1 VGDARAQEAAS
12 ESARDAEPALEG
24 AQPLPGSVPLAGVP
38 VGPWGVAFLTG
49 LSRSAGNRRVGAL
62 LQRQPTG
69 AAAAAPAATPTV
81 DPETRVRTAL
91 AASPPDFKAAFRCLN
106 GLSLAHMLTTLAKL
120 KATKHL
126 EKLRA
131 AGAELAKAG
140 VFVERIELA
149 MSAVEVAG
157 TVSVSTF
164 EITHGHLL
172 AKVEA
177 DGRDAV
183 LAFIDPRFPTLKRL
197 RESAGFG
204 ALGTDEAIR
213 FMTYVGGQN
222 REISQGAFAALDA
235 AIKAGTVDLTKVE
248 SLRKFF
254 KAQAGALDVVPTPP
268 GSLSSKRDT
277 YTVGTATDVARYRFR
292 SRRVDAKKSDVSVG
306 SASPI
311 VVPVYRP
318 KTPDAA
324 AGDIPTVDA
333 VAKGL
338 AALPK
343 SSLKLVKRVD
353 IEPAQNPDDAHWARV
368 YRRPGFRSYMTA
380 GKDGVVNI
388 YPTLTPMS
396 QDYLEGTMVHETG
409 HTLSGQKWGEES
421 SRKWKPWKD
430 AMKSDVVVPSK
441 YAKSSPG
448 EDFAE
453 TLVVYFQT
461 KGTPQ
466 EQEIRILMPA
476 RIKIIEDL
484 LKP

>member
-1 VGDARAQEAAS
+1 MGEARAQEAAS
-12 ESARDAEPALEG
+12 ESSREVEPAPTAALT
-24 AQPLPGSVPLAGVP
+24 LPGSVPLAGVP
-38 VGPWGVAFLTG
+38 EGPWGEALLAR
-49 LSRSAGNRRVGAL
+49 LSRSAGNRSVGAL

-69 AAAAAPAATPTV
+69 TAAAAPTATPAA
-81 DPETRVRTAL
+81 DPETRIRAAL
-91 AASPPDFKAAFRCLN
+91 ARTPPDFGLAFRCLN
-106 GLSLAHMLTTLAKL
+106 GLSLAHMLSTLVKL
-120 KATKHL
+120 KASKDF
-126 EKLRA
+126 EKLR
-131 AGAELAKAG
+131 GAKPELANAG

-149 MSAVEVAG
+149 MSAVQVGDTLSLSE
-157 TVSVSTF
+157 F

-177 DGRDAV
+177 DGREAV
-183 LAFIDPRFPTLKRL
+183 LAFVDPRFPTLKRL
-197 RESAGFG
+197 RESAGFK
-204 ALGTDEAIR
+204 ALGTEEAIR
-213 FMTYVGGQN
+213 FTTYVGGRN
-222 REISQGAFAALDA
+222 REISRGAFAALDA
-235 AIKAGTVDLTKVE
+235 AIAAGTLDLTKVE

-254 KAQAGALDVVPTPP
+254 TAQAGALDVVPTPP
-268 GSLSSKRDT
+268 GAFAGKRDT
-277 YTVGTATDVARYRFR
+277 FTVGTATEVASYRFR
-292 SRRVDAKKSDVSVG
+292 SRQVKALKSDVSVG
-306 SASPI
+306 SGTPT

-318 KTPDAA
+318 KTPIAA

-353 IEPAQNPDDAHWARV
+353 IEPAGNPDDAHWARV

-380 GKDGVVNI
+380 GKDGVVTI
-388 YPTLTPMS
+388 YPTAAPMT
-396 QDYLEGTMVHETG
+396 QDYLEGTMIHETG

-430 AMKSDVVVPSK
+430 AMKSDVVVPSQ

-476 RIKIIEDL
+476 RVKIIEEL